1 MSGRTW
7 LVGGVLAVA
16 VTIAG
21 SVVAYG
27 GHLGRV
33 RADSAKVAPSSAK
46 PEAARLEG
54 SQDIERLRAELA
66 QVQGQ
71 LLTLRDRVDEPK
83 MPEAAAAAAEPE
95 KLDPETLRA
104 RREEGARRWKEHM
117 SEVATAFEQ
126 ETHNHGFATTAKG
139 AVDRAIQSS
148 PVLQKLA
155 NNVDC
160 RSRTCRVE
168 IHDGKSPDVSK
179 QLPIFLQ
186 SIGRTLSTAQADYVD
201 GENGQ
206 KTAVLYLTN
215 DPPDAAQRG
224 R

>member
-7 LVGGVLAVA
+7 LLGGVLAVA
-16 VTIAG
+16 VSG
-21 SVVAYG
+21 SVVAQG
-27 GHLGRV
+27 GLLGRV
-33 RADSAKVAPSSAK
+33 RADSAKVAPLSAK
-46 PEAARLEG
+46 PEATRFEG
-54 SQDIERLRAELA
+54 NQDIERLRAELA

-71 LLTLRDRVDEPK
+71 LLTLRARVDEPK
-83 MPEAAAAAAEPE
+83 TPEATAAAAEPE

-104 RREEGARRWKEHM
+104 RREESARRWKEHM
-117 SEVATAFEQ
+117 GEVATAFEK
-126 ETHNHGFATTAKG
+126 EAFNRGFATTAKG

-148 PVLQKLA
+148 PVLQKVA
-155 NNVDC
+155 DNVDC

-186 SIGRTLSTAQADYVD
+186 SVGRTLSSAQADYVD

-215 DPPDAAQRG
+215 EPPDAAQRA

>member
-1 MSGRTW
+1 MSSRTW
-7 LVGGVLAVA
+7 LLGGVLAIAVA
-16 VTIAG
+16 VCG
-21 SVVAYG
+21 SVAVYG
-27 GHLGRV
+27 GLRDRV
-33 RADSAKVAPSSAK
+33 RADSTKVAPLSAK
-46 PEAARLEG
+46 PEAAGLERN
-54 SQDIERLRAELA
+54 QDIERLRAELA

-71 LLTLRDRVDEPK
+71 LLTLRDRVDERK
-83 MPEAAAAAAEPE
+83 VPEATTAAAEPE

-126 ETHNHGFATTAKG
+126 ETHDHGFATTAKS

-148 PVLQKLA
+148 PVLQKVA
-155 NNVDC
+155 DNVDC

-168 IHDGKSPDVSK
+168 IHDGKSPAVSK

-215 DPPDAAQRG
+215 EQPDAAQRA